1 MKDKK
6 PHIYNKDKAK
16 DKRPAGGKSP
26 ISRIVLALSFITGHK
41 PLLVI
46 PALGLIGSIALA
58 TAQDDKTRT
67 ANKPVP
73 KAQPKLVVEDE
84 AIPDSL
90 LTEYRTAGGPRRGNG
105 GGVAPPPKKEPPQL
119 SPRARARKA
128 KW

>member
-26 ISRIVLALSFITGHK
+26 ISRIVSALSFITGHK

-73 KAQPKLVVEDE
+73 KAQP
-84 AIPDSL
+84 
-90 LTEYRTAGGPRRGNG
+90 
-105 GGVAPPPKKEPPQL
+105 
-119 SPRARARKA
+119 
-128 KW
+128 